1 MLLLCMIAKPVS
13 MPLQLLFLSLQ
24 LHIKQKNFGNLT
36 KHFNLCFFCTQM
48 EIENLW
54 KLVEKMQQETT
65 KVEEEREELHHK
77 WKVVSM
83 KGCSSWRGWK
93 VCRTCTSMAWK
104 RCVTMFSASSS
115 LAWFSCP
122 FMPFVVSFLVHA
134 FHHLLGQCV
143 NMELSSLFFIV

>member
-1 MLLLCMIAKPVS
+1 
-13 MPLQLLFLSLQ
+13 
-24 LHIKQKNFGNLT
+24 
-36 KHFNLCFFCTQM
+36 
-48 EIENLW
+48 
-54 KLVEKMQQETT
+54 
-65 KVEEEREELHHK
+65 
-77 WKVVSM
+77 
-83 KGCSSWRGWK
+83 
-93 VCRTCTSMAWK
+93 MAWK